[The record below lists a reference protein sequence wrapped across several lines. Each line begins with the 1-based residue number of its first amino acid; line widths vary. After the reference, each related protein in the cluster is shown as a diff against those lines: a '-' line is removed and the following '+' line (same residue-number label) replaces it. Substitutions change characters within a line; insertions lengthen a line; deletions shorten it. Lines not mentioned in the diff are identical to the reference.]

1 MSLKEASP
9 SVKESGEDE
18 LDMFVNSEFFKNTTS
33 NSEKSDKFY
42 EKLNESKDYFF
53 NILDESSKKKTEIK
67 SAINEVL
74 K

>member
-33 NSEKSDKFY
+33 NDEVKY
-42 EKLNESKDYFF
+42 TIQESINVDDIEGHVIRIF
-53 NILDESSKKKTEIK
+53 KTETNAECRK
-67 SAINEVL
+67 
-74 K
+74 